1 MASLAD
7 IRTRVR
13 AMLATFADVND
24 VSVCHYVPASTP
36 VLPAVV
42 LRPVSGELAA
52 KPSGRGMTLY
62 TFELL
67 VLTGGGL
74 EVAEP
79 ALDALLAKTGPGS
92 VRAVFEDDPH
102 LGLGGTTTAWI
113 DTLTYGVAN
122 PWAQQETDVLGASL
136 QLLVRTTG

>member
-1 MASLAD
+1 MASLTE
-7 IRTRVR
+7 IRDRVR
-13 AMLATFADVND
+13 QVLTEFGDAAG
-24 VSVCHYVPASTP
+24 VSVYRYVPASTP

-42 LRPVSGELAA
+42 LRPVSGELAS
-52 KPSGRGMTLY
+52 KPAQRGMTLY

-79 ALDALLAKTGPGS
+79 ALDALLAKTGDAS
-92 VRAVFEDDPH
+92 VRAPFEADPH
-102 LGLGGTTTAWI
+102 LGLGGGTTAWI
-113 DTLTYGVAN
+113 DTLTYGIAN
-122 PWAQQETDVLGASL
+122 PWAQQEADVLGASL